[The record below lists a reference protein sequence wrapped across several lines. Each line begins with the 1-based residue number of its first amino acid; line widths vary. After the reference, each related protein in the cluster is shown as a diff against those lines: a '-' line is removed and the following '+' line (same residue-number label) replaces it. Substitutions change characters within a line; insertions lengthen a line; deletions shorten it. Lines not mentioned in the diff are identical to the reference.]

1 MSSNIASIKARQ
13 ILDSRGNPTVECDVH
28 LQNGVMGRA
37 AVPSGASTGS
47 REAIELRDE
56 NPKEYLGKGV
66 TRCVQNINEMI
77 GPKMEGMNVCK
88 QEEIDRLLLQL
99 DNTNNKSN
107 LGANT
112 LLAVSLACAR
122 AGAEFKQKPLFKY
135 LREDLEC
142 PVWGNNQEYVM
153 PMPLMNVING
163 GAHAANNLDIQEF
176 MLIPRLTAS
185 FSRNLQAA
193 VEIFHHLKKILS
205 EQKQTTNVGDEGG
218 FAPDFPT
225 NEAALEIL
233 LQAITKAGYQAGRD
247 IYLSLDC
254 AANEFYD
261 AKKQKYILEGTQEKT
276 AAEMVDYY
284 QRLSVKY
291 PLYSIEDGMEESDY
305 EGWKLLQSKLGSK
318 LNLVGDDLFVTNVD
332 ILAQGIKEKWANS
345 ILIKLNQIG
354 TLTETFRTMDLAR
367 KNHMKAIVSHRSGET
382 SDSFIADL
390 AVATNCGHIKTGS
403 ASRGE
408 RMEKYNQLLRIE
420 SLLGTKAL
428 YPQK

>member
-1 MSSNIASIKARQ
+1 MASIASIKSRQ
-13 ILDSRGNPTVECDVH
+13 ILDSRGNPTVECDVI
-28 LQNGVMGRA
+28 LQNGIMGRA

-47 REAIELRDE
+47 REAIELRDN

-66 TRCVQNINEMI
+66 TRCVQNITEVI
-77 GPKMEGMNVCK
+77 APKLEGMDVTK
-88 QEEIDRLLLQL
+88 QEEIDRLLLNL
-99 DNTNNKSN
+99 DNSKNKSH

-112 LLAVSLACAR
+112 LLAVSMACAR
-122 AGAEFKQKPLFKY
+122 AGALSVGKPLYQY
-135 LREDLEC
+135 LRENLEC
-142 PVWGNNQEYVM
+142 PTWGNAQEYIM

-176 MLIPRLTAS
+176 MIVPRLAAP

-193 VEIFHHLKKILS
+193 VEVFHHLKKILS
-205 EQKQTTNVGDEGG
+205 DQKQATNVGDEGG
-218 FAPDFPT
+218 FAPDFAS
-225 NEAALEIL
+225 NEAALEVL
-233 LQAITKAGYQAGRD
+233 LQSITKAGYQAGKD

-261 AKKQKYILEGTQEKT
+261 STKKLYVLEGTHEKT
-276 AAEMVDYY
+276 SGAMIEYY
-284 QRLSVKY
+284 QSLVMKY
-291 PLYSIEDGMEESDY
+291 PLYSIEDGLEESDY
-305 EGWKLLQSKLGSK
+305 EGWKLLQSKLGGK
-318 LNLVGDDLFVTNVD
+318 INLVGDDLFVTNVD

-354 TLTETFRTMDLAR
+354 TLTETLRTMELAK

-382 SDSFIADL
+382 SDTFIADL

-408 RMEKYNQLLRIE
+408 RIEKYNQLLRIE
-420 SLLGTKAL
+420 AELGAKAQ

>member
-1 MSSNIASIKARQ
+1 MSNIASLIARQ
-13 ILDSRGNPTVECDVH
+13 ILDSRGNPTVECDVV
-28 LQNGVMGRA
+28 LQNGMIGRA

-47 REAIELRDE
+47 REAIELRDG

-66 TRCVQNINEMI
+66 TKCVQNIIESI
-77 GPKMEGMNVCK
+77 GPKMEGINVFK

-122 AGAEFKQKPLFKY
+122 AGSLAKEKPLFRY

-142 PVWGNNQEYVM
+142 PTWGNSQEYVM
-153 PMPLMNVING
+153 PMPMMNVING

-176 MLIPRLTAS
+176 MIVPRLTAS

-205 EQKQTTNVGDEGG
+205 EHNQTTNVGDEGG

-225 NEAALEIL
+225 NDAALEIL

-247 IYLSLDC
+247 IFLSLDC

-261 AKKQKYILEGTQEKT
+261 AKKERYILEATHEKN
-276 AAEMVDYY
+276 ALGMVEYY
-284 QRLSVKY
+284 QSLAMKY
-291 PLYSIEDGMEESDY
+291 PLYSIEDGLEESDY
-305 EGWKLLQSKLGSK
+305 EGWKLLQSKMGAK

-354 TLTETFRTMDLAR
+354 TLSETFRTMDLAK

-408 RMEKYNQLLRIE
+408 RIEKYNQLLRIE
-420 SLLGTKAL
+420 SILGSKAL